1 MRRLFISFQNSSML
15 FNKNKITGT
24 PIEKCDISNLRRL
37 MNEGRWTKNF
47 LNQVPEL
54 HYYKFFQHLESTF
67 PGLSVIRAKRKNI
80 EIEKDY
86 SYFLANFMTV
96 DGTRVAGTANISE
109 DETKILTEEILKTF
123 DQFNFSVVGPG
134 QILVWFQGRYP
145 YKNWKFPDQII
156 NHDYTEY
163 LPQEGT
169 LRTLVRIIENSWR
182 LLEKHPVN
190 RVRIDLGEN
199 PANFLWFH
207 SQNKNVQKI
216 QLLSERMGVNTLFW
230 SNNNKLQ
237 DIAYFLGFNIVSQM
251 PVNIEE
257 NSIVWI
263 NLEPQTCDLIGAI
276 HTCELIDREII
287 GKFGGEAE
295 RLVIEFNSSFYRAF
309 GVSLNFLYPAEK
321 MSALKKILL
330 ARKTA
335 GIFLVENG

>member
-1 MRRLFISFQNSSML
+1 MRRLFISFQNSSIL
-15 FNKNKITGT
+15 FNRNRVTGT
-24 PIEKCDISNLRRL
+24 PIEKCNIENLKKML
-37 MNEGRWTKNF
+37 NKGCWIKN
-47 LNQVPEL
+47 LCSHLPEL
-54 HYYKFFQHLESTF
+54 HYFKFFQYPESIF
-67 PGLSVIRAKRKNI
+67 PGLSVIRAKSRSI
-80 EIEKDY
+80 DMDETC
-86 SYFLANFMTV
+86 SYFLADFMTL
-96 DGTRVAGTANISE
+96 DGTKIVDTAKISK
-109 DETKILTEEILKTF
+109 DETKLLTEEILKTF
-123 DQFNFSVVGPG
+123 DHFNYTVVGPG
-134 QILVWFQGRYP
+134 QILAWFPGRYP
-145 YKNWKFPDQII
+145 YRNWKFPTQLI
-156 NHDYTEY
+156 NHDYKQY

-216 QLLSERMGVNTLFW
+216 QSLSERLGVNTLFW

-335 GIFLVENG
+335 GNFLVENG